1 MNIIETVIQTFAPQI
16 SYMCVNTAAYITSIL
31 YTLFESQFLAFYTEK
46 KSHHNLINNFN

>member
-16 SYMCVNTAAYITSIL
+16 SYMQVNIAAYILPVL

-46 KSHHNLINNFN
+46 TVSP